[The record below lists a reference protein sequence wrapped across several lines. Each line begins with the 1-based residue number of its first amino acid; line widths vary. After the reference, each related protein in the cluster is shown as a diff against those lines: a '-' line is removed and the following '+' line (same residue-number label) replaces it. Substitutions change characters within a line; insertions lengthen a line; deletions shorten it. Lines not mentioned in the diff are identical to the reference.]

1 MGIFPFRMPPIG
13 PGPISLASKMPIWVS
28 SWQKFR
34 RKEAKTMET
43 NDLLILAQ
51 WLATVARC
59 PCGMD
64 CIKLGRIDCP
74 ACPYRPQ
81 VQKGMGGN

>member
-1 MGIFPFRMPPIG
+1 
-13 PGPISLASKMPIWVS
+13 
-28 SWQKFR
+28 
-34 RKEAKTMET
+34 MET
-43 NDLLILAQ
+43 NDLLVLAQ

>member
-1 MGIFPFRMPPIG
+1 
-13 PGPISLASKMPIWVS
+13 
-28 SWQKFR
+28 
-34 RKEAKTMET
+34 MET

-81 VQKGMGGN
+81 VQKGMGGIDSFRIVQHAPQGPAPQGGGAAQGAEMPRQKSDA